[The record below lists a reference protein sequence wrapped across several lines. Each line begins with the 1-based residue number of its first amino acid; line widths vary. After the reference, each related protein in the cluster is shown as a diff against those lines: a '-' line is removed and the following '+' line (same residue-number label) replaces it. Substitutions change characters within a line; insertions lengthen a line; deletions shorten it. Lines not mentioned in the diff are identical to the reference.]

1 MSKKKFNVLD
11 HYLVPKHEILP
22 DSEINSVLEEYH
34 LSSKDQLPK
43 ILRTD
48 PVIKAIG
55 AKVGDVIR
63 IHRKDL
69 TGEYYYY
76 RVVV

>member
-1 MSKKKFNVLD
+1 MLD
-11 HYLVPKHEILP
+11 HYLVPKHEVLP
-22 DSEINSVLEEYH
+22 DSEVDEVLAKYN
-34 LSSKDQLPK
+34 LTSKNQLPK
-43 ILRTD
+43 ILKDD

-63 IHRKDL
+63 IHRKDP

>member
-34 LSSKDQLPK
+34 LTSKDQLPK

-48 PVIKAIG
+48 PVVKAIG
-55 AKVGDVIR
+55 AKVGDVLR